1 MRLADCKDLV
11 VAKISIIDAVGSTV
25 DLTVFTQTIENFVGV
40 EVGGLST
47 DEIAEQLL
55 EAKNIKISYNQGV
68 VTQIEQQ

>member
-47 DEIAEQLL
+47 DEIAEQLF